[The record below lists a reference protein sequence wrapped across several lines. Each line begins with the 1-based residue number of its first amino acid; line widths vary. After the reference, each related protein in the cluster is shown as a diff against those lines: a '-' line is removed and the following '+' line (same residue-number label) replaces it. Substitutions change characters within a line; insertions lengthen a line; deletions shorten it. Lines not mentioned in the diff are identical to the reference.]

1 MGKLAYPCIPCPESV
16 ISPVVRVMGC
26 ITWGLAESQVDN
38 SMSEQAAFPACRSHS
53 VELGEGMRGSL
64 EEDARGWLLRGTDC
78 GNLPRFCAPEGVNQ
92 RFARG
97 AKS

>member
-53 VELGEGMRGSL
+53 VELGEGHERVFRGGRPGVAS
-64 EEDARGWLLRGTDC
+64 
-78 GNLPRFCAPEGVNQ
+78 PRD
-92 RFARG
+92 RLWKFA
-97 AKS
+97 